1 MTLIIAG
8 YEHTKSIDYSQHSD
22 DKKSQYVPK
31 IDVEGIFVA
40 ADSAIT
46 TPSDDSENIKS
57 KTILNG
63 FRKTYEIEAK
73 LWKPY
78 FMPDGSFRD
87 YKEVYET
94 NNTFVSFAGSTL
106 TAQHIMNSITTH
118 LQNLRISFKRHDIDG
133 SIVYTAI
140 RHCQPNPLNTPN
152 RISYWDDDTFLNR
165 DFEGLLTG
173 ELISDTIEY
182 SMNDALKSA
191 SKYKLDIK
199 EFKAMHTEIVAG
211 VWCPVRKRHEL
222 YVYRMESKPGEDGVL
237 TPFTKKSLVPTNEI
251 VVLGMKKEFEEQA
264 KINFEESL
272 TSFVSPAHT
281 MLVFMREA
289 IKSEELQDKN
299 GIAFPMSMT
308 KMDRYGIKKQV
319 YPE

>member
-8 YEHTKSIDYSQHSD
+8 YEHTKSFDYTQYSD
-22 DKKSQYVPK
+22 DKNSTYIP
-31 IDVEGIFVA
+31 EMEAGGLFVI

-46 TPSDDSENIKS
+46 NSANGR
-57 KTILNG
+57 TILNG
-63 FRKTYEIEAK
+63 FRKTHIVEVK

-106 TAQHIMNSITTH
+106 TAQHIINSITTH
-118 LQNLRISFKRHDIDG
+118 LQSLRISFKRHERDR
-133 SIVYTAI
+133 SIIYTAI
-140 RHCQPNPLNTPN
+140 RHCQPNPLNSPN
-152 RISYWDDDTFLNR
+152 QVSYWDDDTFLNN

-173 ELISDTIEY
+173 ELIADTIEY

-191 SKYKLDIK
+191 SKYKLDIE
-199 EFKAMHTEIVAG
+199 EFQAMHTEIVAG

-222 YVYRMESKPGEDGVL
+222 YVYRMNSKRDQDGVL
-237 TPFTKKSLVPTNEI
+237 IPYTEKSLVPTNEV
-251 VVLGMKKEFEEQA
+251 VVLGMRKEFEADA
-264 KINFEESL
+264 KLRFSNSIS
-272 TSFVSPAHT
+272 SFVSPSST
-281 MLVFMREA
+281 MLEFLREA
-289 IKSEELQDKN
+289 IRSVEAQGKK
-299 GIAFPMSMT
+299 GIAFPISMT
-308 KMDRYGIKKQV
+308 TMDRYSTSKSV